1 MQKSG
6 KRKGGNGKKG
16 TVQGGTIAW
25 CFLGVCAHV
34 FTVTCDSA
42 AAEQA

>member
-1 MQKSG
+1 MQKRG

-16 TVQGGTIAW
+16 TVQGETIAW
-25 CFLGVCAHV
+25 CFLGVCACK